1 MLIYAVTIIVE
12 SFQNELQPLI
22 LYLLNHFVLSSQC
35 LRIKLLTVLCCERD
49 HSISL
54 VFIDVD
60 IGASDFDGVLSVGA
74 SLSLSEFVQN

>member
-12 SFQNELQPLI
+12 SFQNELKPLI
-22 LYLLNHFVLSSQC
+22 LYLLNHSVLSSQC
-35 LRIKLLTVLCCERD
+35 LLIELLTVLCCERD
-49 HSISL
+49 HSIPL